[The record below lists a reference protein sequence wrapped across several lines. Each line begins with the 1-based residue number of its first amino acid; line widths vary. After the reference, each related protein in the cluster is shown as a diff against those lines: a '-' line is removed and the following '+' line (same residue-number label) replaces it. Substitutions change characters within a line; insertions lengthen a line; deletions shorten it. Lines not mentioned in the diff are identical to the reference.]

1 MKMHTMINILFGK
14 PLYINQIYNTINKT
28 RGVVD
33 TVKVTL
39 EVKNGA
45 SYSSV
50 PIDITDI
57 TSPDG
62 SYIKTPKNCVLEI
75 KYSDRDIKGASV

>member
-1 MKMHTMINILFGK
+1 MYIAE

-39 EVKNGA
+39 EVKKGA
-45 SYSSV
+45 GYSSI
-50 PIDITDI
+50 PIDISDI

-62 SYIKTPKNCVLEI
+62 SYIKTPKNCILEL
-75 KYSDRDIKGASV
+75 KYLDRDIKGASV